1 MSQPPHNLDLN
12 SYTLDEIFALFD
24 LSYDLTEENMKKAK
38 KKVLM
43 LHPDKSRLPSTYY
56 LFYKK
61 AYEVILDLYRSQNK
75 INVKQPS
82 QMVYTPMNTIDIP
95 KEQVLKTDIKDFQQ
109 KFNSIYDETMAK
121 KIDPSKY
128 EWFKKEAD
136 DDYGSKKVNPK
147 NMGEALETLKQ
158 KQQTLT
164 VYRGVQEMRPTGLT
178 SFYDDDEDDNTQTGY
193 IECDVFSKLKFDDL
207 RKVHRDQVV
216 TGITES
222 DLANVQ
228 TRKMDSYAQ
237 SREKSMGQAMSKA
250 QSESLFEQQ
259 RKMQME
265 EIMRKQQRDIMLQ
278 KEYEEKQKR
287 VAAAFLRIGN

>member
-75 INVKQPS
+75 INAKQPS
-82 QMVYTPMNTIDIP
+82 QMVYTPINTIDIP
-95 KEQVLKTDIKDFQQ
+95 KEQVLKTDMKDFQQ

-128 EWFKKEAD
+128 EWFKKDAD
-136 DDYGSKKVNPK
+136 EDYGKKKVNPK

-164 VYRGVQEMRPTGLT
+164 VYRGVQEIRPTGLT

-193 IECDVFSKLKFDDL
+193 IECDVFCKLKFDDL